1 MGNHVTDGRN
11 RAADPPTGQDERP
24 GRHGEVAEFVM
35 SSERRRNAVDG
46 ALLDRLH
53 EAIDDA
59 EERGCAVLV
68 LRSTLPQVFC
78 SGADISRPAD
88 ERAVVS
94 DRLYAT
100 YQRMLA
106 SPVILVADVE
116 GAAVGGGAQLC
127 LAADICMVTPDAW
140 FRFAGVGHGLA
151 AAAWALVRTVGRQ
164 AAADMCL
171 TMRKVDAD
179 EAVRLGLATPRRP
192 ELVTEVARTHP
203 EARAR
208 LKELLNAD
216 LHEPLERERTRNRE
230 NWTGSI
236 EGLRR

>member
-1 MGNHVTDGRN
+1 MNHVRGGRN
-11 RAADPPTGQDERP
+11 RPPDGP
-24 GRHGEVAEFVM
+24 GFDGEVAEFVM
-35 SSERRRNAVDG
+35 SSERRRNAVDS
-46 ALLDRLH
+46 AFLERLGRS
-53 EAIDDA
+53 IDDA
-59 EERGCAVLV
+59 EDRSCAVLV
-68 LRSTLPQVFC
+68 LRSTLPNVFC
-78 SGADISRPAD
+78 SGADLSLPDD

-100 YQRMLA
+100 YQRMLR
-106 SPVILVADVE
+106 SPVIFVADVQ

-127 LAADICMVTPDAW
+127 LAADVCMVTPDAW

-151 AAAWALVRTVGRQ
+151 AAAWALVRVVGRQ

-171 TMRKVDAD
+171 TMRRVDAA
-179 EAVRLGLATPRRP
+179 EAVRLGLATPRRE
-192 ELVTEVARTHP
+192 ELLDEITRTHP

-208 LKELLNAD
+208 LKQLLTAD
-216 LHEPLERERTRNRE
+216 LHKPLERERTGNRE

>member
-1 MGNHVTDGRN
+1 MVNDVTDGRN
-11 RAADPPTGQDERP
+11 RPPAEPSRHDEI
-24 GRHGEVAEFVM
+24 AEFVM
-35 SSERRRNAVDG
+35 SSERRRNAVDSDF
-46 ALLDRLH
+46 LDRLNA
-53 EAIDDA
+53 AISDT
-59 EERGCAVLV
+59 EERQAAALV
-68 LRSTLPQVFC
+68 FRSTLPGVFS
-78 SGADISRPAD
+78 SGADLTLPDA
-88 ERAVVS
+88 ERAAVS
-94 DRLYAT
+94 DGLYAT

-106 SPVILVADVE
+106 SPVIFVADVA

-151 AAAWALVRTVGRQ
+151 VAAWALVSTVGRH

-179 EAVRLGLATPRRP
+179 EAVRLGLATPRRD
-192 ELVTEVARTHP
+192 ELVAEVARTDP
-203 EARAR
+203 AARRR
-208 LKELLNAD
+208 LKQLLAAGV
-216 LHEPLERERTRNRE
+216 HEPLQTERTGNRD